1 MGVDT
6 LQRSGEVFVPKGLRH
21 DEKVEKTLDNGK
33 AENEPEKDMPVCLL
47 DNNAAKKGSD
57 CWSDD
62 DSDGV
67 HGHLVA
73 SNFFDKDIGNGGWR
87 HSLTKRRGQTSEES
101 RNCEAFIGW

>member
-1 MGVDT
+1 MCVDT
-6 LQRSGEVFVPKGLRH
+6 LQRSGEVFVPKGLGY
-21 DEKVEKTLDNGK
+21 DEKVKKTLDNGK
-33 AENEPEKDMPVCLL
+33 AENEPEKYMPVCLH
-47 DNNAAKKGSD
+47 DNDAAEKGSD

-73 SNFFDKDIGNGGWR
+73 SNFFDKDIGNGGGR
-87 HSLTKRRGQTSEES
+87 HSLTKGRGQTGEES